1 MLQSKFLKLN
11 PEENTFKTI
20 LIQTTYVCQMK
31 CSNCYL
37 GNMLNNP
44 NIPNVDYDK
53 LSDVL
58 ERLPFRCDIRL
69 LGAEPTMNPQIIDI
83 IKLVRN
89 KGHRPSMLTNGL
101 KLSREPFVKQLK
113 DAGLNTLGISMNG
126 GLCNDTYVLYD
137 NGKYAK
143 QKSKALENCIKQNI
157 VPHINTILT
166 PKNLHTLKPLLEY
179 FVDLA
184 IKYHVKFSPI
194 KFPAMI
200 RPKSIGKLGNFLNEK
215 TYTLSELAEIM
226 STLTG
231 IKVEDIMNSASIDG
245 FKEKNAKVF
254 KFDTKAGHLLCKIT
268 DWTVDEGGVIDRGS
282 MRRGILTEDY
292 KISPAFEY
300 YSREVN
306 KYENN

>member
-1 MLQSKFLKLN
+1 M
-11 PEENTFKTI
+11 
-20 LIQTTYVCQMK
+20 
-31 CSNCYL
+31 
-37 GNMLNNP
+37 
-44 NIPNVDYDK
+44 
-53 LSDVL
+53 
-58 ERLPFRCDIRL
+58 
-69 LGAEPTMNPQIIDI
+69 
-83 IKLVRN
+83 
-89 KGHRPSMLTNGL
+89 
-101 KLSREPFVKQLK
+101 
-113 DAGLNTLGISMNG
+113 
-126 GLCNDTYVLYD
+126 
-137 NGKYAK
+137 
-143 QKSKALENCIKQNI
+143 
-157 VPHINTILT
+157 
-166 PKNLHTLKPLLEY
+166 LEY

-184 IKYHVKFSPI
+184 VKYHVKFSPI

-215 TYTLSELAEIM
+215 TYTLFELAEIM

-254 KFDTKAGHLLCKIT
+254 KFDTKAGQLLCKIT